1 MPDHQTMPDHHA
13 SLLLPAPSR
22 ADRNVANASKG
33 HCVAF
38 AVLGDGAGV
47 RMQAESH
54 LELSHLFILNADP
67 EIADLREQVRFRFG
81 PRGAERDHVF
91 DVVATRRDSTR
102 IAYTVKP
109 EVRLAS
115 GRFLAEMR
123 EVAWWVARTRFAA
136 EVRLL
141 TDADVDPVALH
152 NGRLIAAVR
161 EADPEAEAAA
171 RKAAA
176 GITGAVSL
184 RDLTVA
190 TGLEARGYR
199 ALLRLIRTGALETTR
214 REAITPTTLVQ
225 RKGDIR

>member
-1 MPDHQTMPDHHA
+1 MPDHQT
-13 SLLLPAPSR
+13 SRLLPAPSR

-33 HCVAF
+33 HCTAF

-54 LELSHLFILNADP
+54 LELSHLFILNAEP
-67 EIADLREQVRFRFG
+67 AIADLREQVRFRYG
-81 PRGAERDHVF
+81 PRGAERVHVF
-91 DVVATRRDSTR
+91 DMLATRRDGAR
-102 IAYTVKP
+102 IAYAVKP

-123 EVAWWVARTRFAA
+123 EVAWWVAKTRFAA

-152 NGRLIAAVR
+152 NAKLIAAVR
-161 EADPEAEAAA
+161 EADPEAETAA

-199 ALLRLIRTGALETTR
+199 ALLRLIRTGVLETTR